1 LTKLEK
7 GFCLINIIMKIL
19 PLIIINYKG
28 KGTIWLIG
36 FILNTALIIAV
47 FIFNK
52 YQYEDI
58 TGGMLGNVAQ

>member
-1 LTKLEK
+1 
-7 GFCLINIIMKIL
+7 MKIL